1 MQHPMRTKNFVLFLI
16 CIVLCSVFLFLFG
29 NQRPSIQTIVTETH
43 KQLNNLKNFKEN
55 LKDAEEKRLIADEK
69 YLMLLGFTETPR
81 LYPEDVLKNT
91 TLPHIVT
98 HVSEDQEKHG
108 IGFARNVQHF
118 LPNHS
123 ISIYNLGLG
132 QYELEKLVKHC
143 NSSRCSVI
151 NFDYSQFPS
160 HVEDDRLQAYRPLLI
175 QDALNR
181 AGSVLFLDVSHRLFP
196 GSYRALCAM
205 VSKVTGKGSEKGP
218 GILAHATRHP
228 VSSLTHPKMFGYF
241 HTEPAAYYFLP
252 MIESSPLLLVNTHRV
267 HSELMLPWV
276 QCALTRDCLG
286 PLGAQSAGCR
296 FDKKPQYR
304 YSGCHHYDGSA
315 LNVALGLMFQ
325 FEERRY
331 VFLENEE
338 PIVRKLTEDE
348 IAAEAALL
356 EEEEEGRGGPDDNA
370 TVSTPAV
377 RHITP

>member
-1 MQHPMRTKNFVLFLI
+1 MRTKNFVLFLI
-16 CIVLCSVFLFLFG
+16 CIVGSSVFLCLVG

-43 KQLNNLKNFKEN
+43 KQLSNLKNFKANDSNMFSEN
-55 LKDAEEKRLIADEK
+55 LKDAEEKRLVADEK
-69 YLMLLGFTETPR
+69 YLMLLGFTENPR
-81 LYPEDVLKNT
+81 LYPDSVLKNT
-91 TLPHIVT
+91 TLPLIVT

-132 QYELEKLVKHC
+132 QYELERVIYLCIQCSNAEKKPLLNEKDRICLPRGGELELVKHC
-143 NSSRCSVI
+143 NNSRCNVI

-181 AGSVLFLDVSHRLFP
+181 AGSILYLDVTQRLHS
-196 GSYRALCAM
+196 GSYRTLCTM
-205 VSKVTGKGSEKGP
+205 TNKLMGKGKGP

-241 HTEPAAYYFLP
+241 HTEPDAYYFLP
-252 MIESSPLLLVNTHRV
+252 MIEMSPLLLLNTLRI

-325 FEERRY
+325 FEERR
-331 VFLENEE
+331 L
-338 PIVRKLTEDE
+338 
-348 IAAEAALL
+348 
-356 EEEEEGRGGPDDNA
+356 
-370 TVSTPAV
+370 VSL
-377 RHITP
+377 IYL